1 MRRWEVGGGGGGAGG
16 RGGKEKKH
24 RCLSLA
30 LPLAVGR
37 PCPCVS
43 DVKIFNQK
51 RTQEPFNKNML
62 GNSCGLMDGRCE
74 VSGAANL
81 ERSAKKIKKPL
92 KSLKAT
98 AALPKDHHPIE
109 RLGVMSR
116 IEI

>member
-1 MRRWEVGGGGGGAGG
+1 MGRVGGW
-16 RGGKEKKH
+16 REKKK
-24 RCLSLA
+24 RGKREETQMPLSLS
-30 LPLAVGR
+30 LSLAVGR

>member
-1 MRRWEVGGGGGGAGG
+1 MGGVGGW
-16 RGGKEKKH
+16 RGKKKEGEK
-24 RCLSLA
+24 RRNTDASLSLS
-30 LPLAVGR
+30 LAVGR

-109 RLGVMSR
+109 RLGVMSW